1 MLGLI
6 NQVFIA
12 LLSFLNKKEKANIN
26 VFNLIKR
33 TNKKTLTKRTS
44 CKWKQKFDGRKC
56 NSNQKWNKNKCK
68 CDCKHLKQH
77 YTCEEGY
84 A

>member
-33 TNKKTLTKRTS
+33 T
-44 CKWKQKFDGRKC
+44 
-56 NSNQKWNKNKCK
+56 
-68 CDCKHLKQH
+68 
-77 YTCEEGY
+77 
-84 A
+84 